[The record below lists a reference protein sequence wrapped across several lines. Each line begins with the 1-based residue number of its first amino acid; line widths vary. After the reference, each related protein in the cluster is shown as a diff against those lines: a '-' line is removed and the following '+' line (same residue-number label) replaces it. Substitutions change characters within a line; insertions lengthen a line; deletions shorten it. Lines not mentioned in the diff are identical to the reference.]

1 MTCVE
6 TRMKGENGILLVDIG
21 HGCEKLD
28 QAIYGIQNK
37 GINLHVPLS
46 LIRMVQINVG
56 PPSL

>member
-1 MTCVE
+1 
-6 TRMKGENGILLVDIG
+6 MKGENGILLVDIG